1 MISALKKLLNQRLG
15 DTGPRLTQS
24 EAAAALLIEVVLA
37 DEDLSGSEQRLFPEF
52 IARLTGVCVDEAHAL
67 MTNAIDRHQQAIS
80 LFEYTD
86 LINKQFDLAEKQAL
100 ILAMWQLAF
109 SDGELCQYEE
119 QIIRKTADLLYLKHS
134 ELIQLR
140 NQAKPD

>member
-1 MISALKKLLNQRLG
+1 MIAALKKLLKQPLG
-15 DTGPRLTQS
+15 ESGKSLSRQ

-37 DEDLSGSEQRLFPEF
+37 DDNLSGQEQRLLPGIITNLTGASAAQASELIQ
-52 IARLTGVCVDEAHAL
+52 IART
-67 MTNAIDRHQQAIS
+67 RHQQATS

-86 LINKQFDLAEKQAL
+86 LINREFSLQDKQAL
-100 ILAMWQLAF
+100 VLAMWQLAYA
-109 SDGELCQYEE
+109 DGELCQYEE

-140 NQAKPD
+140 NQAND

>member
-1 MISALKKLLNQRLG
+1 MIAALKKLLKQQLG
-15 DTGPRLTQS
+15 EPGKSLSRQ

-37 DEDLSGSEQRLFPEF
+37 DESLSGQEQQLLPGI
-52 IARLTGVCVDEAHAL
+52 IANLTGTSAAEARELIQSA
-67 MTNAIDRHQQAIS
+67 MTRHEQAVS

-86 LINKQFDLAEKQAL
+86 LINREFSLQDKQAL

-109 SDGELCQYEE
+109 ADGELCQYEE

-140 NQAKPD
+140 NQVSD

>member
-1 MISALKKLLNQRLG
+1 MIAALKKLLKQQLG
-15 DTGPRLTQS
+15 EPGKSLSRQ

-37 DEDLSGSEQRLFPEF
+37 DESLSGQEQTLLPGI
-52 IARLTGVCVDEAHAL
+52 IANLTGTSAAEARELIQSA
-67 MTNAIDRHQQAIS
+67 MTRHEQAVS

-86 LINKQFDLAEKQAL
+86 LINREFSLQDKQAL

-109 SDGELCQYEE
+109 ADGELCQYEE

-134 ELIQLR
+134 DLIQLR
-140 NQAKPD
+140 NQVSD

>member
-1 MISALKKLLNQRLG
+1 MIAALKKLLKQQLG
-15 DTGPRLTQS
+15 EPGKALSRQ
-24 EAAAALLIEVVLA
+24 EAASALLIELVLA
-37 DEDLSGSEQRLFPEF
+37 DDSLANQEQQLLPELLVK
-52 IARLTGVCVDEAHAL
+52 LTGVSPSEADELIRDAKA
-67 MTNAIDRHQQAIS
+67 RHEDATS

-86 LINKQFDLAEKQAL
+86 LINREFSLQDKQAL

-109 SDGELCQYEE
+109 ADGELCQYEE

-140 NQAKPD
+140 NQASQ

>member
-1 MISALKKLLNQRLG
+1 MIAALKKLLKQQLG
-15 DTGPRLTQS
+15 EPGKLLSRQ

-37 DEDLSGSEQRLFPEF
+37 DESLSGQEQTLLPGI
-52 IARLTGVCVDEAHAL
+52 IANLTGASAAEASELIQSA
-67 MTNAIDRHQQAIS
+67 MARHEEAVS

-86 LINKQFDLAEKQAL
+86 LINREFSLQDKQAL

-109 SDGELCQYEE
+109 ADGELCQYEE

-140 NQAKPD
+140 NQVSD

>member
-1 MISALKKLLNQRLG
+1 MIAALKKLLKQQLG
-15 DTGPRLTQS
+15 EPGKSLSRQ

-37 DEDLSGSEQRLFPEF
+37 DESLSGQEQQLLPGI
-52 IARLTGVCVDEAHAL
+52 IANLTGTSAAEARELIQSA
-67 MTNAIDRHQQAIS
+67 MTRHEQAVS

-86 LINKQFDLAEKQAL
+86 LINREFSLQDKQAL

-109 SDGELCQYEE
+109 ADGELCQYEE

-140 NQAKPD
+140 NQISD

>member
-1 MISALKKLLNQRLG
+1 MIAALKKLLKQQLG
-15 DTGPRLTQS
+15 EPGKSLSRQ

-37 DEDLSGSEQRLFPEF
+37 DESLSGQEQTLLPG
-52 IARLTGVCVDEAHAL
+52 IIVNLTGASAAEASELIQSA
-67 MTNAIDRHQQAIS
+67 MARHEEAVS

-86 LINKQFDLAEKQAL
+86 LINREFSLQDKQAL

-109 SDGELCQYEE
+109 ADGELCQYEE

-140 NQAKPD
+140 NQVSD

>member
-1 MISALKKLLNQRLG
+1 MIAALKKLLKQQLG
-15 DTGPRLTQS
+15 EPGKSLSRQ

-37 DEDLSGSEQRLFPEF
+37 DESLSGHEQTLLPGI
-52 IARLTGVCVDEAHAL
+52 IANLTGASATEVSELIQSAMARHEEAV
-67 MTNAIDRHQQAIS
+67 S

-86 LINKQFDLAEKQAL
+86 LINREFSLQDKQAL

-109 SDGELCQYEE
+109 ADGELCQYEE

-140 NQAKPD
+140 NQVSD

>member
-1 MISALKKLLNQRLG
+1 MIAALKKLLKQQLG
-15 DTGPRLTQS
+15 EPGKSLSRQ

-37 DEDLSGSEQRLFPEF
+37 DESLSGQEQTLLPGI
-52 IARLTGVCVDEAHAL
+52 IANLTGASAAEASELIQSA
-67 MTNAIDRHQQAIS
+67 MARHEEAVS

-86 LINKQFDLAEKQAL
+86 LINREFSLQDKQAL

-109 SDGELCQYEE
+109 ADGELCQYEE

-140 NQAKPD
+140 NQVSD

>member
-1 MISALKKLLNQRLG
+1 MIAALKKLLKQQLG
-15 DTGPRLTQS
+15 EPGKSLSRQ

-37 DEDLSGSEQRLFPEF
+37 DESLSGQEQTLLPGI
-52 IARLTGVCVDEAHAL
+52 IANLTGASAAEASELIQSA
-67 MTNAIDRHQQAIS
+67 MARHEEAVS

-86 LINKQFDLAEKQAL
+86 LINREFSLQDKQAL

-109 SDGELCQYEE
+109 ADGVLCQYEE

-140 NQAKPD
+140 NQVSD

>member
-1 MISALKKLLNQRLG
+1 MIAALKKLLKQQLG
-15 DTGPRLTQS
+15 EPGKSLSRQ

-37 DEDLSGSEQRLFPEF
+37 DESLSGQEQTLLPGI
-52 IARLTGVCVDEAHAL
+52 IANLTGASATEVSELIQSAMARHEEAV
-67 MTNAIDRHQQAIS
+67 S

-86 LINKQFDLAEKQAL
+86 LINREFSLQDKQAL

-109 SDGELCQYEE
+109 ADVELCQYEE

-140 NQAKPD
+140 NQVSD

>member
-37 DEDLSGSEQRLFPEF
+37 DEDLSGSEQQLLPEL
-52 IARLTGVCVDEAHAL
+52 IARLTGVSTDEAHNL
-67 MTNAIDRHQQAIS
+67 ITNALDRHQQAIS
-80 LFEYTD
+80 FFEYTD
-86 LINKQFDLAEKQAL
+86 LINKQFDLAEKQSL
-100 ILAMWQLAF
+100 ILAMWQLGF

-140 NQAKPD
+140 NQAKAG

>member
-1 MISALKKLLNQRLG
+1 MIAALKKLLKQQLG
-15 DTGPRLTQS
+15 EPGKSLSRQ

-37 DEDLSGSEQRLFPEF
+37 DESLSGQEQTLLPGI
-52 IARLTGVCVDEAHAL
+52 IANLTGASATEASELIQSA
-67 MTNAIDRHQQAIS
+67 MARHEEAVS

-86 LINKQFDLAEKQAL
+86 LINREFSLQDKQAL

-109 SDGELCQYEE
+109 ADGELCQYEE

-140 NQAKPD
+140 NQVSD